1 MKIDPVLAQSIVN
14 KMMAQIPYN
23 VNMMDEH
30 GYVIASGDETRIN
43 TLHVG
48 ALDAIEQKKTLP
60 MAKSF
65 GQHGQPGINMP
76 IFFDKA
82 IVGVIGITGDPE
94 KVTPLASLL
103 RVATEL
109 LLSQN
114 QNNLREKKKET
125 ALNRFLYQWSQVTDH
140 IENKTDL
147 LLEAS
152 QLSIDILKERTA
164 IAVQL
169 KALPMNLL
177 DPTDFQISLSA
188 NTVIVLT
195 LQSVTIDRFTSYCQ
209 KKKIGL
215 GIGLPNANIG
225 VSVNQALQTLRI
237 SNVFNRPDQIN
248 YGQVAFIDTLLSS
261 HLSLTPIVEK
271 FQDAN
276 GSESGSDLIQTLGM
290 YIRHSGNMVQTA
302 KAMHIHRNT
311 LGYRLS
317 KIKEDFDLDPHN
329 TIELFEL
336 YLGYLYFKD
345 ASYHHN
351 LKNPATSGVN

>member
-1 MKIDPVLAQSIVN
+1 MTIDPVLAQSIVN

-23 VNMMDEH
+23 INMMDEH

-60 MAKSF
+60 MDRSF

-76 IFFDKA
+76 VFFDKK

-103 RVATEL
+103 RIATEL

-114 QNNLREKKKET
+114 QNNLREKKKEN
-125 ALNRFLYQWSQVTDH
+125 ALNRFLYQWSQVTDN

-164 IAVQL
+164 IAIEI
-169 KALPMNLL
+169 KNIPMTLM
-177 DPTDFQISLSA
+177 DPTDYQLSLSA
-188 NTVIVLT
+188 NTIIVLT
-195 LQSVTIDRFTSYCQ
+195 TLPTTITRFCNYCQ
-209 KKKIGL
+209 KKKINI
-215 GIGLPNANIG
+215 GIGTPNKNIG
-225 VSVNQALQTLRI
+225 LSVNEALETIKI
-237 SNVFNRPDQIN
+237 SQIFNRPDLIN
-248 YGQVAFIDTLLSS
+248 FNQVSFIDALLHSQ
-261 HLSLTPIVEK
+261 LAIDDITQK
-271 FQDAN
+271 FQKTSQ
-276 GSESGSDLIQTLGM
+276 SESGCDLIQTLGM

-311 LGYRLS
+311 LGYRLG
-317 KIKEDFDLDPHN
+317 KIHEDFDLDPHN
-329 TIELFEL
+329 FVELFEL
-336 YLGYLYFKD
+336 YLGYIYYENQTYQHEQQAED
-345 ASYHHN
+345 TN
-351 LKNPATSGVN
+351 N

>member
-60 MAKSF
+60 MAKSV
-65 GQHGQPGINMP
+65 GPHGQPGINMP

-82 IVGVIGITGDPE
+82 IVAVIGITGDPE

-169 KALPMNLL
+169 KTLPMNLL

-195 LQSVTIDRFTSYCQ
+195 LQSVTIDRFTNYCQ

-225 VSVNQALQTLRI
+225 ISVNQALQTLRI